1 MMERIICVDDDPL
14 CLFLAELTIKES
26 HLANEILLV
35 ESAPAAI
42 SLLKDLYSIVDHDL
56 ASQEQEP
63 STLIFLDI
71 NMPVMNGWDFLDAFE
86 KDFQH
91 LFGLVRIVILSSS
104 IDTADIIRSRQ
115 YKTVS
120 DYIAKP
126 LTVDVLNKLK
136 TAMTV

>member
-14 CLFLAELTIKES
+14 CLVLAELTIKES
-26 HLANEILLV
+26 NFTNEILLA
-35 ESAPAAI
+35 ESASAAI
-42 SLLKDLYSIVDHDL
+42 SILNNLYSTGNQDP
-56 ASQEQEP
+56 ASQES

-71 NMPVMNGWDFLDAFE
+71 NMPKMNGWDFLEIFE

-91 LFGLVRIVILSSS
+91 LFGLVRIFILSSS
-104 IDTADIIRSRQ
+104 IDTADMIRSKQ
-115 YKTVS
+115 YKSVA

-136 TAMTV
+136 TATVA

>member
-1 MMERIICVDDDPL
+1 MERIICVDDDPL

-26 HLANEILLV
+26 SFAREIHLV

-42 SLLKDLYSIVDHDL
+42 SLLNGLFSIEDHDL
-56 ASQEQEP
+56 ASPEP
-63 STLIFLDI
+63 TTLIFLDL
-71 NMPVMNGWDFLDAFE
+71 NMPAMNGWEFLDTYE

-115 YKTVS
+115 YKSVS
-120 DYIAKP
+120 DYITKP
-126 LTVDVLNKLK
+126 LTVAVLDKLK
-136 TAMTV
+136 TAIAV